1 MFGVMHVVDAEHVKL
16 ASYQLKDIAN
26 IWYDQCKN
34 NKEEG
39 APLLAG
45 LCLRMVSWG
54 VSFPES

>member
-1 MFGVMHVVDAEHVKL
+1 MHVVDAEHVKL
-16 ASYQLKDIAN
+16 ASYQLKDVAN